1 MQQKKCRAGGLMK
14 NKIKQFSKGDFKMKQ
29 PDIRFSE
36 TSIVMSVGEGEV
48 YEGNFM
54 IENLKDG
61 NIRGLVYPSSFR
73 VHCKEQGFE
82 GNPVKVHF
90 TYDGSGLRPG
100 HIEKGKFTVVCNG
113 GEYDIDFTAIVEKP
127 FIMTELGKVQ
137 TLSDFKKL
145 AAVDFEEARRIFRAR
160 QFYEILKYED
170 VRILNLYENMRKWS
184 LDELALEEFLVAI
197 KQKEKIFL
205 TFEDD
210 EQCFSDMFESMK
222 CRTEITKN
230 TWGFVPIEVELEG
243 DFLQVHKSHIT
254 TEDFVGNTY
263 HLEYYIQKEK
273 LHGGYNYGCI
283 SLRTPYEV
291 ISLPVTVRQSTA
303 RHENH
308 GTEGL
313 LAAQGLKHYLAFIS
327 GKLSLTDWLEKS
339 TDVLSQLR
347 DMDVENELYMLMQA
361 HVYLRAK
368 RDEEAK
374 WLLENGN
381 FPRFAIGRKQE
392 ISAYYLFLT
401 ALLKKETLYTN
412 KVLEELNRMYLKNLQ
427 SWPLICMIVNLDNRY
442 RDYGERI
449 RVLERQFFNGA
460 KSILLYAE
468 AYTCFQEKVVLLRK
482 LDSFEIQILN
492 FATKYKMITRELA
505 LRLADLACQQKGYDK
520 KLVKILERAYELYE
534 EPKILAA
541 ICTQLIKGNKAGSEY
556 YNWYRLA
563 VEQEM
568 KLAQLYEYY
577 MMSINPKRVK
587 AAFPKIVYLYFLHGI
602 NLDYKRTAL
611 LYENILMYE
620 DEQSEIYRQYK
631 DKIKE
636 FAWNQLMARHINDSL
651 RVIYNRFINES
662 EISLDGLD
670 ALYDIC
676 HLYRVTTKMPEMKY
690 VKVIEKDG
698 SIRQRVAYREDG
710 ASIYLFD
717 KDARIVWE
725 GENGHHYADS
735 FPYETRRLLYEV
747 HFVEM
752 CKKRMALKEESNDDE
767 TESNVSFEALKQYG
781 MKAFDLQE
789 IFVLCSKRIREQ
801 ENLEDDFLLYLSFE
815 LLKEGFYDKVL
826 LDYLANLYCGA
837 TCDMKLVWQKAKEY
851 GVRTKGLAE
860 RIITQMI
867 FSEVMFQEEEIFED
881 YYTGKPYFRLKQA
894 YLAYVSHLYI
904 VKNRVLTERIVRI
917 MLKEL
922 LAKEYLADI
931 CKLAILKFCAGKEV
945 GTEVNHML
953 KTFLCEMSE
962 KHMAFPFYL
971 EYPEHF
977 LREIQLHDKVMVD
990 YYSELGGK
998 VKIHYNIMSDNGES
1012 GYQTENLFPLYDNVY
1027 VKDFVLFEGEELI
1040 YYFEELTEEEQI
1052 LSSKEV
1058 CVPRKL
1064 ENADGKYERL
1074 NRMINM
1080 SDEEQYEE
1088 MLYYKKEEH
1097 VAENLFKTY

>member
-1 MQQKKCRAGGLMK
+1 ME
-14 NKIKQFSKGDFKMKQ
+14 KIILVDGNNLLFRSYYA
-29 PDIRFSE
+29 
-36 TSIVMSVGEGEV
+36 TA
-48 YEGNFM
+48 YTGNFM
-54 IENLKDG
+54 KNSKGFPTNALFGFTNMMNKIIE
-61 NIRGLVYPSSFR
+61 
-73 VHCKEQGFE
+73 
-82 GNPVKVHF
+82 
-90 TYDGSGLRPG
+90 
-100 HIEKGKFTVVCNG
+100 
-113 GEYDIDFTAIVEKP
+113 
-127 FIMTELGKVQ
+127 
-137 TLSDFKKL
+137 
-145 AAVDFEEARRIFRAR
+145 EETINR
-160 QFYEILKYED
+160 Q
-170 VRILNLYENMRKWS
+170 
-184 LDELALEEFLVAI
+184 
-197 KQKEKIFL
+197 
-205 TFEDD
+205 
-210 EQCFSDMFESMK
+210 
-222 CRTEITKN
+222 
-230 TWGFVPIEVELEG
+230 
-243 DFLQVHKSHIT
+243 
-254 TEDFVGNTY
+254 
-263 HLEYYIQKEK
+263 
-273 LHGGYNYGCI
+273 
-283 SLRTPYEV
+283 
-291 ISLPVTVRQSTA
+291 
-303 RHENH
+303 
-308 GTEGL
+308 
-313 LAAQGLKHYLAFIS
+313 
-327 GKLSLTDWLEKS
+327 
-339 TDVLSQLR
+339 
-347 DMDVENELYMLMQA
+347 
-361 HVYLRAK
+361 
-368 RDEEAK
+368 
-374 WLLENGN
+374 
-381 FPRFAIGRKQE
+381 
-392 ISAYYLFLT
+392 
-401 ALLKKETLYTN
+401 N

-442 RDYGERI
+442 RDYGERL

-482 LDSFEIQILN
+482 LDSFEIQIMN
-492 FATKYKMITRELA
+492 FATKYKMITRELS

-520 KLVKILERAYELYE
+520 KLVQILERAYEAYN
-534 EPKILAA
+534 EPRILAA

-587 AAFPKIVYLYFLHGI
+587 SAFPKIVYLYFLHGI

-611 LYENILMYE
+611 LYENILLYE
-620 DEQSEIYRQYK
+620 DEQSDIYRQYK

-636 FAWNQLMARHINDSL
+636 FAWNQLLDRHIN
-651 RVIYNRFINES
+651 VIYNRFINED

-676 HLYRVTTKMPEMKY
+676 HLYRVTTKMQGMKY

-698 SIRQRVAYREDG
+698 SIRQRVAYREEG
-710 ASIYLFD
+710 ANIYLFD

-747 HFVEM
+747 HFLEM
-752 CKKRMALKEESNDDE
+752 CKKRMTLKEESSE
-767 TESNVSFEALKQYG
+767 AESESNVSFDALKQYG
-781 MKAFDLQE
+781 MKAFDLQD

-826 LDYLANLYCGA
+826 LTYLANLYCGA

-851 GVRTKGLAE
+851 GVRTKGIAE

-904 VKNRVLTERIVRI
+904 VKNRVITERIVRI

-922 LAKEYLADI
+922 IAKEYLADI
-931 CKLAILKFCAGKEV
+931 CKIAILKFCAGKEG

-953 KTFLCEMSE
+953 KTFLYEMSE
-962 KHMAFPFYL
+962 KHMIFPFYL

-977 LREIQLHDKVMVD
+977 LRENQLHDKVMVE
-990 YYSELGGK
+990 YYSEFGGK
-998 VKIHYNIMSDNGES
+998 VKVHYNIMSDNGES
-1012 GYQTENLFPLYDNVY
+1012 GYQTENLFPMYDNVY
-1027 VKDFVLFEGEELI
+1027 VKDFVLFEGEEMI
-1040 YYFEELTEEEQI
+1040 YYFEEISDEEQVMS
-1052 LSSKEV
+1052 LKEV

-1064 ENADGKYERL
+1064 EKADGKYERL
-1074 NRMINM
+1074 NRMTTM

-1088 MLYYKKEEH
+1088 MLCYKKEEY